1 MNDWLQRH
9 QVLLYLLAILVG
21 AAAGWFVPGSGSL
34 ANPAVTPLLALLL
47 YATFLGIPLRH
58 LGRALRDWSFLGT
71 VLALDFVLVPVVL
84 LGLVHLFGIE
94 GPLLTGALLVLL
106 APCVDYVIVFTGLA
120 GGAAEKLLAAAP
132 VLMLLQIPVLPLLLW
147 LFLGPEAAASLHWG
161 TFAWALLT
169 LILVPLAL
177 AAATQWVTAQWT
189 TARRATAPARLF
201 CAWEG
206 FVAAAMVPLMVLVLA
221 TVVASQIA
229 GVDARVS
236 ELAPLVPL
244 YAAFAL
250 VMTAVGWGVGRLA
263 LGPARERRAVLFTGV
278 TRNSLVVLPLA
289 LALPGGSGLAPLAV
303 VTQTLV
309 ELPVMVALVWAVPR
323 LVPLRGAQRPGDGAE
338 NCKSPAKPENRHGA
352 MFRVSPET

>member
-1 MNDWLQRH
+1 MSDWMQRH
-9 QVLLYLLAILVG
+9 QVLLYLLAIAAG
-21 AAAGWFVPGSGSL
+21 AVAGWFVPGVGPV
-34 ANPAVTPLLALLL
+34 AGPAVTPLLALLL

-58 LGRALRDWSFLGT
+58 LGRALRDWRFLAT
-71 VLALDFVLVPVVL
+71 VLVLDFVLVPVVV
-84 LGLVHLFGIE
+84 LGLVHLFGIQ

-132 VLMLLQIPVLPLLLW
+132 VLMLLQIPALPGFLW
-147 LFLGPEAAASLHWG
+147 LFLGPDAAHSLPWG
-161 TFAWALLT
+161 PFAEALLT
-169 LILVPLAL
+169 LILVPLGL
-177 AAATQWVTAQWT
+177 AVATQW
-189 TARRATAPARLF
+189 ATAHSRLPR
-201 CAWEG
+201 AWEG

-229 GVDARVS
+229 GVGARVS

-244 YAAFAL
+244 YAVFAL
-250 VMTAVGWGVGRLA
+250 VMTAVGRGVGRLA
-263 LGPARERRAVLFTGV
+263 LGSARERRAVLFTGV

-289 LALPGGSGLAPLAV
+289 LALPGETGLAPLAV

-323 LVPLRGAQRPGDGAE
+323 LVPLRGERGPGDGAG
-338 NCKSPAKPENRHGA
+338 KLQ
-352 MFRVSPET
+352 VSSEI